1 MYVRYSNPT
10 TMKSLFTLV
19 IVCLISLTSWAQTDS
34 KTEINRQIWEPF
46 IQAYTSF
53 NTEKFMSLYT
63 TDVIRIPLD
72 QDKIFSFSEYKK
84 EINREN
90 QFNKNYNIKLHLE
103 IHFSERIHTATT
115 AYESGIYKIHMIEN
129 TGKEATVYSKFQVIL
144 KKVNGQWKIAT
155 DIDSAEG
162 SKLTEKD
169 FMAAKA
175 MN

>member
-1 MYVRYSNPT
+1 M
-10 TMKSLFTLV
+10 
-19 IVCLISLTSWAQTDS
+19 A
-34 KTEINRQIWEPF
+34 
-46 IQAYTSF
+46 
-53 NTEKFMSLYT
+53 LYT
-63 TDVIRIPLD
+63 ADVIRIPLD
-72 QDKIFSFSEYKK
+72 QDKIFSFTEYKK

-90 QFNKNYNIKLHLE
+90 QFNKNYNIKLRLE
-103 IHFSERIHTATT
+103 IHFTERIHTATT

-129 TGKEATVYSKFQVIL
+129 TGKEATIYSKFQVIM
-144 KKVNGQWKIAT
+144 KKINGQWKITT